1 MSKANVLFD
10 EPGPQGRRRIVVATV
25 GVLAVAAAVVAAA
38 VWQFGRSGQLA
49 AGQWSPFTQGY
60 IVNVIWQGM
69 EGTLRATVVAVLI
82 SFPLGALVG
91 LMRVSVFTPVRV
103 VARIYV
109 EFFRS
114 IPLLLLIYF
123 FLLVLPF
130 WSVNLPIFWKLVAP
144 IILTNVAILAEVFRA
159 GIGALD
165 RGQFEAAE
173 AVGMRRT
180 QMMRLVVLPQVIRLL
195 VPALVN
201 GLITV
206 LKDTTL
212 GYVVSYPELM
222 RTAQNITASLHLL
235 IQTYLI
241 AALIYVVVNA
251 LLSQLAHYLERR
263 LSHSRR
269 SGRSAGAVGN
279 AEEKI
284 AVAMR

>member
-1 MSKANVLFD
+1 MSRAGVLFD
-10 EPGPQGRRRIVVATV
+10 EPGPRGRRRIAFATV
-25 GVLAVAAAVVAAA
+25 GVLVVAAGIIA
-38 VWQFGRSGQLA
+38 LGVWQFARSGQLA
-49 AGQWSPFTQGY
+49 ADQWNPFTRSY
-60 IVNVIWQGM
+60 IVQIIWQGM

-82 SFPLGALVG
+82 SFPLGALLG
-91 LMRVSVFTPVRV
+91 LMRVSVIAPARA
-103 VARIYV
+103 VARVYI

-130 WSVNLPIFWKLVAP
+130 WNVNLPIFWKLVVP
-144 IILTNVAILAEVFRA
+144 IVLTNVAILAEVFRA

-173 AVGMRRT
+173 AVGLRRT
-180 QMMRLVVLPQVIRLL
+180 QMMRLVVMPQVIRLL
-195 VPALVN
+195 LPALVN
-201 GLITV
+201 GLVTV

-222 RTAQNITASLHLL
+222 RIAQNLTASLHLL

-251 LLSQLAHYLERR
+251 ALSQLAHFLERR
-263 LSHSRR
+263 LSRSRR
-269 SGRSAGAVGN
+269 SGRSAGPIDE
-279 AEEKI
+279 AENKI
-284 AVAMR
+284 SVVMR

>member
-1 MSKANVLFD
+1 MSRANVLFD
-10 EPGPQGRRRIVVATV
+10 EPGPRGRRRIAFATL
-25 GVLAVAAAVVAAA
+25 GVLVVAAGVIA
-38 VWQFGRSGQLA
+38 LALWQFARSGQLGA
-49 AGQWSPFTQGY
+49 DQWRPFTQSV
-60 IVNVIWQGM
+60 ILKIIWQGM

-91 LMRVSVFTPVRV
+91 LMRVSVITPVRL
-103 VARIYV
+103 VARVYI
-109 EFFRS
+109 ELFRS

-130 WSVNLPIFWKLVAP
+130 WNVNLPIFWKLVAP

-173 AVGMRRT
+173 AVGLRRT
-180 QMMRLVVLPQVIRLL
+180 QMMRLVVMPQVIRLL

-201 GLITV
+201 GLVTV

-222 RTAQNITASLHLL
+222 RTAQNLTANLHLL

-263 LSHSRR
+263 LSQSRR
-269 SGRSAGAVGN
+269 SGRSAGPIDA
-279 AEEKI
+279 AEDKI
-284 AVAMR
+284 SMVMR